1 MMEGVKL
8 TSLETKIKEVLEPVI
23 NDLGFKVYDIIYE
36 KEAQDYYLRI
46 FIEKDEVISSDDCA
60 LVSQT
65 IDPILDE
72 KDFIKGSYLL
82 EVSSPG
88 LERRIRDDA
97 QLERAI
103 NSKIEVHTYKKVNED
118 KVLVGNLISFSESN
132 IILDMNNE
140 NIEIDRNNISTMKTV
155 YEWED

>member
-1 MMEGVKL
+1 MEGVKL

-36 KEAQDYYLRI
+36 KEAQDYYLRV

-72 KDFIKGSYLL
+72 NDFIKGSYLL

-132 IILDMNNE
+132 IILDINNE

>member
-1 MMEGVKL
+1 M

-36 KEAQDYYLRI
+36 KEAQDYYLRV

-118 KVLVGNLISFSESN
+118 KVLVGNLISFSESS
-132 IILDMNNE
+132 IILDINNE

>member
-1 MMEGVKL
+1 MEGVKL

-36 KEAQDYYLRI
+36 KEAQDYYLRV

-97 QLERAI
+97 QIERAI

-132 IILDMNNE
+132 IILDINNE

>member
-1 MMEGVKL
+1 M

-36 KEAQDYYLRI
+36 KEAQDYYLRV

-72 KDFIKGSYLL
+72 NDFIKGSYLL

-97 QLERAI
+97 QLERTI

-118 KVLVGNLISFSESN
+118 KVLIGNLISFSESN
-132 IILDMNNE
+132 IILDINNE

>member
-1 MMEGVKL
+1 M

-36 KEAQDYYLRI
+36 KEAQDYYLRV

-72 KDFIKGSYLL
+72 KDFIQGSYLL

-132 IILDMNNE
+132 IILDINNE
-140 NIEIDRNNISTMKTV
+140 NIEIDRENISTMKTV

>member
-1 MMEGVKL
+1 MEGVKL

-36 KEAQDYYLRI
+36 KEAQDYYLRV
-46 FIEKDEVISSDDCA
+46 FIDKDEVISSDDCA

-88 LERRIRDDA
+88 LERRLRNDD

-118 KVLVGNLISFSESN
+118 KVLVGNLISFSENN
-132 IILDMNNE
+132 IILDINNE

>member
-1 MMEGVKL
+1 MEGVKL

-36 KEAQDYYLRI
+36 KEAQDYYLRV
-46 FIEKDEVISSDDCA
+46 FIDKDEVISSDDCA

-72 KDFIKGSYLL
+72 KDFIKGAYLL

-97 QLERAI
+97 QLEKAL
-103 NSKIEVHTYKKVNED
+103 NSKIEVHTFKKVNDD
-118 KVLVGNLISFSESN
+118 KILIGNLISFSENN
-132 IILDMNNE
+132 IILDINNE
-140 NIEIDRNNISTMKTV
+140 NIEIDRKNISTMKTV

>member
-1 MMEGVKL
+1 M

-36 KEAQDYYLRI
+36 KEAQDYYLRV

-97 QLERAI
+97 QLEKAL
-103 NSKIEVHTYKKVNED
+103 NSKIEVHTYKKVKDD
-118 KVLVGNLISFSESN
+118 KVLVGNLISFSETN
-132 IILDMNNE
+132 IILDINNE

>member
-1 MMEGVKL
+1 MEGVKL

-36 KEAQDYYLRI
+36 KEAQDYYLRV
-46 FIEKDEVISSDDCA
+46 FIDKDEVISSDDCA

-118 KVLVGNLISFSESN
+118 KVLIGNLISFSESN
-132 IILDMNNE
+132 IILDINNE

>member
-1 MMEGVKL
+1 M

-72 KDFIKGSYLL
+72 NDFIKGSYLL

-118 KVLVGNLISFSESN
+118 KVLIGNLISFSESN
-132 IILDMNNE
+132 IILDINNE

>member
-1 MMEGVKL
+1 MEGVKL

-36 KEAQDYYLRI
+36 KEAQDYYLRV
-46 FIEKDEVISSDDCA
+46 FIDKDEVISSDDCA

-72 KDFIKGSYLL
+72 KDFIKGAYLL

-97 QLERAI
+97 QLEKAI

-132 IILDMNNE
+132 IILDINNE

>member
-1 MMEGVKL
+1 M

-36 KEAQDYYLRI
+36 KEAKDYYLRV
-46 FIEKDEVISSDDCA
+46 FIDKDEVISSDDCA

-72 KDFIKGSYLL
+72 KDFIKGAYLL

-97 QLERAI
+97 QLEKAL
-103 NSKIEVHTYKKVNED
+103 NSKIEVHTFKKVNDD
-118 KVLVGNLISFSESN
+118 KILIGNLISFSENN
-132 IILDMNNE
+132 IILDINNE
-140 NIEIDRNNISTMKTV
+140 NIEIDRKNISTMKTV

>member
-1 MMEGVKL
+1 M

-72 KDFIKGSYLL
+72 NDFIKGSYLL

-103 NSKIEVHTYKKVNED
+103 NFKIEVHTYKKVNED

>member
-1 MMEGVKL
+1 MEGVKL

-36 KEAQDYYLRI
+36 KEAQDYYLRV
-46 FIEKDEVISSDDCA
+46 FIDKDEVISSDDCA

-97 QLERAI
+97 QLEKAI

-118 KVLVGNLISFSESN
+118 KVLVGDLISFSESN
-132 IILDMNNE
+132 IILDINNE
-140 NIEIDRNNISTMKTV
+140 NIEIDRENISTMKTV

>member
-1 MMEGVKL
+1 M

-36 KEAQDYYLRI
+36 KEAQDYYLRV
-46 FIEKDEVISSDDCA
+46 FIDKDEVISSDDCA

-72 KDFIKGSYLL
+72 KDFIKGAYLL

-97 QLERAI
+97 QLEKAL
-103 NSKIEVHTYKKVNED
+103 NSKIEVHTFKKVNDD
-118 KVLVGNLISFSESN
+118 KILIGNLISFSENN
-132 IILDMNNE
+132 IILDINNE
-140 NIEIDRNNISTMKTV
+140 NIEIDRKNISTMQTV

>member
-1 MMEGVKL
+1 M

-36 KEAQDYYLRI
+36 KEAQDYYLRV

-88 LERRIRDDA
+88 LERRIRDNA
-97 QLERAI
+97 QLEKAL
-103 NSKIEVHTYKKVNED
+103 NSKIEVHTYKKVKDD
-118 KVLVGNLISFSESN
+118 KVLVGNLISFSENN
-132 IILDMNNE
+132 IILDINNE

>member
-1 MMEGVKL
+1 M

-36 KEAQDYYLRI
+36 KEAQDYYLRV

-72 KDFIKGSYLL
+72 NDFIKGSYLL

-118 KVLVGNLISFSESN
+118 KVLIGNLISFSESN
-132 IILDMNNE
+132 IILDINNE

>member
-1 MMEGVKL
+1 MKGVKL
-8 TSLETKIKEVLEPVI
+8 TNLETEIKEVLEPVI

-36 KEAQDYYLRI
+36 KEAQDYYLRV
-46 FIEKDEVISSDDCA
+46 FIDKDEVISSDDCA

-88 LERRIRDDA
+88 IERRIRDDS
-97 QLERAI
+97 QLEKAI
-103 NSKIEVHTYKKVNED
+103 NSKIEVHTYKKVNEE
-118 KVLVGNLISFSESN
+118 KVLIGNLVSFSESN
-132 IILDMNNE
+132 IIIDINNE
-140 NIEIDRNNISTMKTV
+140 NIEIDKNNISTMKTV

>member
-36 KEAQDYYLRI
+36 KEAQDYYLRV

-132 IILDMNNE
+132 IILDINNE

>member
-1 MMEGVKL
+1 M

-36 KEAQDYYLRI
+36 KEAQDYYLRV

-103 NSKIEVHTYKKVNED
+103 NSKIEVHTYKKVKDD
-118 KVLVGNLISFSESN
+118 KVLVGNLISFSENN
-132 IILDMNNE
+132 IILDINNE
-140 NIEIDRNNISTMKTV
+140 NIEIDRSNISTMKTV

>member
-1 MMEGVKL
+1 M

-36 KEAQDYYLRI
+36 KEAQDYYLRV
-46 FIEKDEVISSDDCA
+46 FIDKDEVISSDDCA

-72 KDFIKGSYLL
+72 KDFIKGAYLL

-97 QLERAI
+97 QLEKAI

-132 IILDMNNE
+132 IILDINNE
-140 NIEIDRNNISTMKTV
+140 NIEIDRENISTMKTV

>member
-1 MMEGVKL
+1 M

-36 KEAQDYYLRI
+36 KEAQDYYLRV
-46 FIEKDEVISSDDCA
+46 FIDKDEVISSDDCA

-97 QLERAI
+97 QLESAI

-132 IILDMNNE
+132 IILDINNE

>member
-1 MMEGVKL
+1 MEGVKL

-36 KEAQDYYLRI
+36 KEAKDYYLRV
-46 FIEKDEVISSDDCA
+46 FIDKDEVISSDDCA

-72 KDFIKGSYLL
+72 KDFIKGAYLL

-97 QLERAI
+97 QLEKAL
-103 NSKIEVHTYKKVNED
+103 NSKIEVHTFKKVNDD
-118 KVLVGNLISFSESN
+118 KILIGNLISFSENN
-132 IILDMNNE
+132 IILDINNE
-140 NIEIDRNNISTMKTV
+140 NIEIDRKNISTMKTV

>member
-1 MMEGVKL
+1 M

-36 KEAQDYYLRI
+36 KEAQDYYLRV

-97 QLERAI
+97 QLEKAL
-103 NSKIEVHTYKKVNED
+103 NSKIEVHTYKKVKDD
-118 KVLVGNLISFSESN
+118 KVLVGNLISFSETN
-132 IILDMNNE
+132 IILDINNE

-155 YEWED
+155 YEWEE

>member
-1 MMEGVKL
+1 MEGVKL

>member
-1 MMEGVKL
+1 M

-36 KEAQDYYLRI
+36 KEAQDYYLRV
-46 FIEKDEVISSDDCA
+46 FIDKDEVISSDDCA

-72 KDFIKGSYLL
+72 KDFIKGAYLL

-97 QLERAI
+97 QLEKAL
-103 NSKIEVHTYKKVNED
+103 NSKIEVHTFKKVNDD
-118 KVLVGNLISFSESN
+118 KILIGNLISFSESN
-132 IILDMNNE
+132 IILDINNE
-140 NIEIDRNNISTMKTV
+140 NIEIDRENISTMKTV

>member
-1 MMEGVKL
+1 MEGVKL

-36 KEAQDYYLRI
+36 KEAQDYYLRV
-46 FIEKDEVISSDDCA
+46 FIDKDEVISSDDCA

-88 LERRIRDDA
+88 LERRIRDNA
-97 QLERAI
+97 QLEKAL
-103 NSKIEVHTYKKVNED
+103 NSKIEVHTYKKVKDD
-118 KVLVGNLISFSESN
+118 KVLVGNLISFSETN
-132 IILDMNNE
+132 IILDINNE

>member
-1 MMEGVKL
+1 M

-36 KEAQDYYLRI
+36 KEAQDYYLRV
-46 FIEKDEVISSDDCA
+46 FIAKDEVISSDDCA

-72 KDFIKGSYLL
+72 KDFIKGAYLL

-97 QLERAI
+97 QLEKAL
-103 NSKIEVHTYKKVNED
+103 NSKIEVHTFKKVNDD
-118 KVLVGNLISFSESN
+118 KILIGNLISFSENN
-132 IILDMNNE
+132 IILDINNE
-140 NIEIDRNNISTMKTV
+140 NIEIDRKNISTMKTD

>member
-1 MMEGVKL
+1 MYRRV
-8 TSLETKIKEVLEPVI
+8 
-23 NDLGFKVYDIIYE
+23 
-36 KEAQDYYLRI
+36 

-97 QLERAI
+97 QLESAI
-103 NSKIEVHTYKKVNED
+103 NSKIEVHTYKKVKDD
-118 KVLVGNLISFSESN
+118 KVLVGNLISFSETN
-132 IILDMNNE
+132 IILDINNE

>member
-1 MMEGVKL
+1 M

-36 KEAQDYYLRI
+36 KEAQDYYLRV
-46 FIEKDEVISSDDCA
+46 FIDKDEVISSDDCA

-72 KDFIKGSYLL
+72 NDFIKGSYLL

-103 NSKIEVHTYKKVNED
+103 NSKIEVHTYKKVKDD
-118 KVLVGNLISFSESN
+118 KVLVGNLISFSENN
-132 IILDMNNE
+132 IILDINNE

>member
-1 MMEGVKL
+1 MEGVKL

-36 KEAQDYYLRI
+36 KEAQDYYLRV
-46 FIEKDEVISSDDCA
+46 FIDKDEVISSDDCA

-88 LERRIRDDA
+88 LERRIRDNA
-97 QLERAI
+97 QLEKAL

-118 KVLVGNLISFSESN
+118 KVLVGNLISFSENN
-132 IILDMNNE
+132 IILDINNE
-140 NIEIDRNNISTMKTV
+140 NIEIDRENISTMKTV

>member
-1 MMEGVKL
+1 M

-36 KEAQDYYLRI
+36 KEAQDYYLRV

-72 KDFIKGSYLL
+72 KDFIKGAYLL

-97 QLERAI
+97 QLEKAL
-103 NSKIEVHTYKKVNED
+103 NSKIEVHTFKKVNDD
-118 KVLVGNLISFSESN
+118 KILIGNLISFSENN
-132 IILDMNNE
+132 IILDINNE
-140 NIEIDRNNISTMKTV
+140 NIEIDRKNISTMKTV

>member
-1 MMEGVKL
+1 MEGVKL

-36 KEAQDYYLRI
+36 KEAQDYYLRV
-46 FIEKDEVISSDDCA
+46 FIDKDEVISSDDCA

-97 QLERAI
+97 QLEKAI

-132 IILDMNNE
+132 IILDINNE
-140 NIEIDRNNISTMKTV
+140 NIEIDRENISTMKTV

>member
-1 MMEGVKL
+1 MEGVKL

-36 KEAQDYYLRI
+36 KEAQDYYLRV

-97 QLERAI
+97 QLEKAI

-132 IILDMNNE
+132 IILDINNE
-140 NIEIDRNNISTMKTV
+140 NIEIDRENISTMKAV

>member
-1 MMEGVKL
+1 MEGVKL

-36 KEAQDYYLRI
+36 KEAQDYYLRV

-97 QLERAI
+97 QLEKAL
-103 NSKIEVHTYKKVNED
+103 NSKIEVHTFKKVNDD
-118 KVLVGNLISFSESN
+118 KILIGNLISFSESN
-132 IILDMNNE
+132 IILDINNE
-140 NIEIDRNNISTMKTV
+140 NIEIDRENISTMKTV

>member
-1 MMEGVKL
+1 MEGVKL

-36 KEAQDYYLRI
+36 KEAQDYYLRV
-46 FIEKDEVISSDDCA
+46 FIDKDEVISSDDCA

-97 QLERAI
+97 QLESAI
-103 NSKIEVHTYKKVNED
+103 NSKIEVHTYKKVKDD
-118 KVLVGNLISFSESN
+118 KVLVGNLISFSENN
-132 IILDMNNE
+132 IILDINNE
-140 NIEIDRNNISTMKTV
+140 NIEIDRNDISTMKTV

>member
-36 KEAQDYYLRI
+36 KEAQDYYLRV

-118 KVLVGNLISFSESN
+118 KVLIGNLISFSESN
-132 IILDMNNE
+132 IILDINNE

>member
-1 MMEGVKL
+1 M

-36 KEAQDYYLRI
+36 KEAQDYYLRV

-72 KDFIKGSYLL
+72 KDFIKGAYLL

-97 QLERAI
+97 QLEKAL
-103 NSKIEVHTYKKVNED
+103 NSKIEVHTFKKVNDD
-118 KVLVGNLISFSESN
+118 KILIGNLISFSENN
-132 IILDMNNE
+132 IILDINNE

>member
-1 MMEGVKL
+1 MEGVKL

-36 KEAQDYYLRI
+36 KEAQDYYLRV
-46 FIEKDEVISSDDCA
+46 FIDKDEVISSDDCA

-132 IILDMNNE
+132 IILDINNE